1 MPRFLAFPIVL
12 AAAVVAL
19 NAAAAASA
27 QDLSPGCQLLNDPSW
42 EAGLPHSGGGFPDAP
57 QPFAAG
63 ELITTSAGEP
73 TLNGTPTTVTLIVND
88 VVVDTAPFPGTV
100 QYVTPAEGEYT
111 VAWTVDMGNNTWSI
125 SCEAPFVDPAKA
137 IADLR
142 AMVTGLSLHH
152 GIATALNSK
161 LQDALAALDV
171 GDTASACDSLQ
182 AFLNQVRA
190 QNGKKLTS
198 AQAEGLTDA
207 ANDIRALL
215 GC

>member
-1 MPRFLAFPIVL
+1 MPRFLAFRIVL

-19 NAAAAASA
+19 NAAAASA

-42 EAGLPHSGGGFPDAP
+42 EAGLPHSGGGFPRAP

-100 QYVTPAEGEYT
+100 QYVIPAEGQYT

-125 SCEAPFVDPAKA
+125 SCEAPLVDPAQA

-142 AMVTGLSLHH
+142 AMVTGLSIHH

-161 LQDALAALDV
+161 LQDALAALNV
-171 GDTASACDSLQ
+171 GDTAGACDSLQ